1 MITIKA
7 TLLANGKNSRL
18 PQWGLRIPVGQNIL
32 ALSQIFLGPIEKRA
46 QLSTYNLYLKVSVQ
60 FPKPHPKHQVYL
72 LTICENQPWGN
83 AGCISKEIN
92 LKETIT
98 FDGKISFFDKF
109 LWNIQ
114 SSFNTFHF

>member
-1 MITIKA
+1 MKFPYLGLYHKTQQVHFP
-7 TLLANGKNSRL
+7 TLNRKVAKKKPISENHVSGGHPLLVL
-18 PQWGLRIPVGQNIL
+18 PN
-32 ALSQIFLGPIEKRA
+32 
-46 QLSTYNLYLKVSVQ
+46 STYYLYLKVSVQ
-60 FPKPHPKHQVYL
+60 FFKPHPTHQVYL

-109 LWNIQ
+109 L
-114 SSFNTFHF
+114 